1 MVMRS
6 NINLKLTDLIL
17 NSKRTKDSKDKEFD
31 VESYVPE
38 EYSSTEL
45 DSKTALSVL
54 ESVVSKKLRRK
65 KNPYYLP
72 LTDVIDSGDADSD
85 YEETK

>member
-1 MVMRS
+1 M
-6 NINLKLTDLIL
+6 
-17 NSKRTKDSKDKEFD
+17 
-31 VESYVPE
+31 ESYVPE
-38 EYSSTEL
+38 EYSSTEI
-45 DSKTALSVL
+45 DSKTVFSVV
-54 ESVVSKKLRRK
+54 ESVVSKKLRRN

>member
-1 MVMRS
+1 MDFIS
-6 NINLKLTDLIL
+6 
-17 NSKRTKDSKDKEFD
+17 NSKRTQDSKDKEFD
-31 VESYVPE
+31 IESYVPE

-45 DSKTALSVL
+45 DAKTVLSVAQ
-54 ESVVSKKLRRK
+54 SVVSKKLRSL

-85 YEETK
+85 YRETK